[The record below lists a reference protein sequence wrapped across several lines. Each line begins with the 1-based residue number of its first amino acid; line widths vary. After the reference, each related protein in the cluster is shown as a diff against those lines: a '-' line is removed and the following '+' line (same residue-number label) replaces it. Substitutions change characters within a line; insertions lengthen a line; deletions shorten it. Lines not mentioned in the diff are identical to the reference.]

1 MNPSL
6 LPKPLPCKAYHDES
20 LLRSLLIDAVPRA
33 LIVFAVL
40 SLDSTVSLLDRRVA
54 FDYPERAL
62 AGMLLQI
69 NAFCNGVLRSA
80 AKLESFSF
88 TSRFL

>member
-62 AGMLLQI
+62 AGILLQI
-69 NAFCNGVLRSA
+69 HPYCTGVPRPATGLD
-80 AKLESFSF
+80 SFSF
-88 TSRFL
+88 KGGFL

>member
-6 LPKPLPCKAYHDES
+6 LPKPLPRKAYHDEP
-20 LLRSLLIDAVPRA
+20 LLRLQLMGTVPRA

-40 SLDSTVSLLDRRVA
+40 SLHSTVSLLDRRVA

-62 AGMLLQI
+62 AGILLQI
-69 NAFCNGVLRSA
+69 HAYCTGVPRPCYEA
-80 AKLESFSF
+80 
-88 TSRFL
+88 